1 MKRKLTTFMGTLGGC
16 AALVIGSAA
25 CAADPAAPTDKAAR
39 GTTTRSNTVN
49 PSDATAPVHAPIATH
64 TWRTSQLEKMTVRN
78 NAGEKIGAIQDLVIT
93 PDGRVAYA
101 ALGFGGFLGWDE
113 KLFAVPWQDLHIHLA
128 DARYS
133 DNHIVL
139 NVTKEELKDTPGFD
153 KANWPNF
160 ADPNFTR
167 TIDTY
172 YQNRRPMAQGW
183 APPKNGLSQD
193 LTKVSKEG
201 YGAFRAIHLARIAIF
216 NGDTKLAQEMLGKAK
231 TDLDAATQD
240 AHAFAV
246 HAKAADHGEK
256 TSEKPANGKMDLIP
270 IDGEIAI
277 ADTFVPSDEKKRHIE
292 SANEH
297 LKSGRSKEALEELR
311 LGEVDV
317 VFARLMLPLESTK
330 KRVADAE
337 KLANDHKWYEAN
349 LALKAAEGGLI
360 IESVDLLGSPVAS
373 PAAPAAKVSK
383 K

>member
-16 AALVIGSAA
+16 AALAFATAA
-25 CAADPAAPTDKAAR
+25 YAADPATPTDKTAR
-39 GTTTRSNTVN
+39 GVTTRSNTVN
-49 PSDATAPVHAPIATH
+49 PSDATVAPIITH
-64 TWRTSQLEKMTVRN
+64 TWRASQLEKMNVRN
-78 NAGEKIGAIQDLVIT
+78 SAGEKIGAIEDLVIT

-101 ALGFGGFLGWDE
+101 ALGFGGFLGWGE

-128 DARYS
+128 DAAHS

-139 NVTKEELKDTPGFD
+139 NVTKEELKDAPGFD
-153 KANWPNF
+153 KASWPNF

-172 YQNRRPMAQGW
+172 YQNRRPTAQSW
-183 APPKNGLSQD
+183 APAKNGLTQD

-201 YGAFRAIHLARIAIF
+201 YGAIRAIHLARIAIF
-216 NGDTKLAQEMLGKAK
+216 NGDTKLAQELLGKAK
-231 TDLDAATQD
+231 TDLDAATKD
-240 AHAFAV
+240 AHTFAV

-256 TSEKPANGKMDLIP
+256 GSDKSAGGKMDLIP

-277 ADTFVPSDEKKRHIE
+277 ADTFVPSDDKKKHIE

-297 LKSGRSKEALEELR
+297 IKSGRSKEALEELR

-337 KLANDHKWYEAN
+337 KLASDHKWYEAN
-349 LALKAAEGGLI
+349 LALKAAEGGLV

-373 PAAPAAKVSK
+373 TTAPAAKMSK